1 MINPVTEPVSLLL
14 RGIMSL
20 SRRLR
25 TERPPGSLSLSGLG
39 ILGTLHRRGA
49 LVATQLAIEER
60 LQPQSLS
67 RLLVDLER
75 ARLIARTRSKLDRRE
90 IQITLTEKGRQ
101 ALIEDMSARRA
112 WLNNTLDCALTA
124 AERKTLLAA
133 SLIMLKLAAY
143 EPALADTAGIEGDD
157 AR

>member
-1 MINPVTEPVSLLL
+1 
-14 RGIMSL
+14 MSL

-39 ILGTLHRRGA
+39 LLGTLYRQGA
-49 LVATQLAIEER
+49 LVATQLAVEER

-67 RLLVDLER
+67 RLLADLQQ
-75 ARLIARTRSKLDRRE
+75 ARLIARTRSEFDRRE
-90 IQITLTEKGRQ
+90 IQITLTEKGRKV
-101 ALIEDMSARRA
+101 LIDDTAARRA
-112 WLNNTLDCALTA
+112 WLDNTMDCALTA

-143 EPALADTAGIEGDD
+143 EPTPAIK
-157 AR
+157 ARPIFVG

>member
-1 MINPVTEPVSLLL
+1 MLL

-25 TERPPGSLSLSGLG
+25 TERPPGCLSLSGLG
-39 ILGTLHRRGA
+39 ILGTLRRRGA

-75 ARLIARTRSKLDRRE
+75 ARLIARTRSKVDRRE
-90 IQITLTEKGRQ
+90 IQITLTEEGRQ
-101 ALIEDMSARRA
+101 VLIEDMSARRA
-112 WLNNTLDCALTA
+112 WLTNAMDCALTA
-124 AERKTLLAA
+124 AERQTILTA
-133 SLIMLKLAAY
+133 SSIMLKLAAY
-143 EPALADTAGIEGDD
+143 EPALPD
-157 AR
+157 ARSSPKSGRTRNRG